1 MSPTSLCVR
10 VLVCVPEVESHEK
23 AFKHTQLSSLDVLLY
38 HTVWTFHVH
47 CRVRRRDQAP
57 VCQTL
62 CGRCISRENISAEC
76 CHNISFQTDLW
87 LPLRWGMTLRGL
99 LYFFFPAPVMS
110 YLFRSPLSCFVWWR
124 PLFTVRVAMRH
135 GAFLCFFYSPRCSVF
150 TPVGREI
157 QPGSVAVDTTN
168 RE

>member
-1 MSPTSLCVR
+1 M
-10 VLVCVPEVESHEK
+10 
-23 AFKHTQLSSLDVLLY
+23 LY

-135 GAFLCFFYSPRCSVF
+135 GAFLCFFTHRDALYLPPWAEKSNLGQWQWTQRTESSAGATKPDWNLL
-150 TPVGREI
+150 
-157 QPGSVAVDTTN
+157 AVHSRLN
-168 RE
+168 